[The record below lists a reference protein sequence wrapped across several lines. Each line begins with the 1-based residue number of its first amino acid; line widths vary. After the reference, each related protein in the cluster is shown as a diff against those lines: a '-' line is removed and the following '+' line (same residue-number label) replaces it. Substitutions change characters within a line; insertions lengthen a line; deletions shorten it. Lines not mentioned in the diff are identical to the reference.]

1 MENQPI
7 QSIPNVYEAM
17 TAVIL
22 NELQKKLDMA
32 VLEIK
37 ESVKAINMPDE
48 QQALSVNE
56 AAKILGVHRDTIM
69 SMIKRCDLDAKRTGV
84 KYLIPRKSL
93 KTYIENSRPEAAPA
107 IRGTK

>member
-1 MENQPI
+1 MENHSIPN
-7 QSIPNVYEAM
+7 IPNVYEAM

-22 NELQKKLDMA
+22 NELQKRLDKA

-37 ESVKAINMPDE
+37 ESVKAMNMPDE
-48 QQALSVNE
+48 QQALTVNE
-56 AAKILGVHRDTIM
+56 AAKMLGVHRDTIM
-69 SMIKRCDLDAKRTGV
+69 SMVKRQDLNASRVGA

-93 KTYIENSRPEAAPA
+93 SAYIENSRPEAAPA